1 MAKPAVWS
9 VDPVEG
15 LLARLV
21 FSDAMLNSSN
31 SRHVRFVSPYVILH
45 FGSTTHIPAYS
56 KDIIWSFLIP
66 CERIIRVLRRL
77 LRPAW
82 SLTLSHTVI
91 VGRPG
96 NEACPTRPDT
106 CSIYILY
113 PSWSHTSKRNINST
127 FELHDG
133 LKPIYARILVVLSRP
148 TARSV
153 SDILVFFVIASL
165 SLYGHSQ
172 QADACADGRLLH
184 SPTSPEFQYTL
195 FHI

>member
-1 MAKPAVWS
+1 
-9 VDPVEG
+9 
-15 LLARLV
+15 
-21 FSDAMLNSSN
+21 MLNSSN

-45 FGSTTHIPAYS
+45 FGSTTHISAYY

-77 LRPAW
+77 LRPALP
-82 SLTLSHTVI
+82 LTLSHTVT

-113 PSWSHTSKRNINST
+113 PSWLHTSQRNINST

-133 LKPIYARILVVLSRP
+133 LKPIYARIIVVLSRP
-148 TARSV
+148 TARAV
-153 SDILVFFVIASL
+153 SDILVCLCDSVTFLIWSCQPARVSV
-165 SLYGHSQ
+165 YR
-172 QADACADGRLLH
+172 ADACADGRLLH
-184 SPTSPEFQYTL
+184 SSRRPRFGRTV
-195 FHI
+195 

>member
-1 MAKPAVWS
+1 MEGGLGCGRIADRVRPRAEFARGPSSPADRLRPRAEFARGPTSPAGRVRPRADFARGPTSPADRVRQRTEFTRIRSGWS
-9 VDPVEG
+9 FLWRGPVG
-15 LLARLV
+15 FIAFIV
-21 FSDAMLNSSN
+21 FSDAMLNSPN

-82 SLTLSHTVI
+82 SLTLSHTVS

-113 PSWSHTSKRNINST
+113 PS
-127 FELHDG
+127 
-133 LKPIYARILVVLSRP
+133 
-148 TARSV
+148 
-153 SDILVFFVIASL
+153 
-165 SLYGHSQ
+165 
-172 QADACADGRLLH
+172 
-184 SPTSPEFQYTL
+184 
-195 FHI
+195 